1 MRLPEPVRSLATRVT
16 PRNVLVTAVIASLAF
31 TGYLAVRYASVRAT
45 DTWEV
50 GELRPDGLR
59 IVPSG
64 RSDGSAVLDPA
75 EFRDPR
81 TRHAYWI
88 ATQIPEV
95 MNQLYCWCGCE
106 NSGQHRSSLAC
117 FEDRMGEDC
126 DICQETA
133 EIALSMVQQGSRQ
146 PATIQAALDRKW
158 GP

>member
-1 MRLPEPVRSLATRVT
+1 MSHVT
-16 PRNVLVTAVIASLAF
+16 PRIVLVIAVIASLAF
-31 TGYLAVRYASVRAT
+31 SGHLALRYASARAN
-45 DTWEV
+45 DEWEV

-64 RSDGSAVLDPA
+64 RADASAVLDA
-75 EFRDPR
+75 TQFSEPR
-81 TRHAYWI
+81 TRHAYRI
-88 ATQIPEV
+88 ATQIPDV

-133 EIALSMVQQGSRQ
+133 EIAFAMVRRGEAR
-146 PATIQAALDRKW
+146 PGTIQAALDRKW
-158 GP
+158 GPGR